1 MIYEIKNSEEAIE
14 FGKNA
19 TPEQVASLKVA
30 FTTYQMQYIRIKN
43 GAFSVL
49 DEGVFN
55 ALSDITSKKQ
65 LCDEALYAHDIKKG
79 ANNDK

>member
-1 MIYEIKNSEEAIE
+1 MIYGIKNSEESAE

-19 TPEQVASLKVA
+19 TPEQVATLKVA
-30 FTTYQMQYIRIKN
+30 SVTYQMQYMRIKN

-55 ALSDITSKKQ
+55 ALSDITSKKR
-65 LCDEALYAHDIKKG
+65 LCDEALYAHDTKKG
-79 ANNDK
+79 TK